1 MRLISIFSYNI
12 ASRFNDILSIYKLFA
27 IFPEQN
33 NLFRI
38 VKNYMND
45 LNSILTLLFQNFPLN
60 WLVKVKRVDLVFSIV
75 KEFG

>member
-27 IFPEQN
+27 IFPEQS

-45 LNSILTLLFQNFPLN
+45 L
-60 WLVKVKRVDLVFSIV
+60 
-75 KEFG
+75 